1 MPNRQLDGRDIV
13 ASFLAWKEEH
23 KAVFHI
29 TPPGGTV
36 IDPFMG
42 SGSTGCAALLE
53 EFNFIGIEREAEYLE
68 IARQRI
74 LHWAPMWAREV
85 TE

>member
-1 MPNRQLDGRDIV
+1 MRWLCR
-13 ASFLAWKEEH
+13 L
-23 KAVFHI
+23 I

-36 IDPFMG
+36 LDPFMG

-74 LHWAPMWAREV
+74 RHWAPMWA
-85 TE
+85 TESTTPGPLFAASTEENT